1 MHFGDR
7 QPNRLDHAL
16 RSNSPQARD
25 AFVAELAARI
35 PGTERPR
42 RSVPRLAA
50 ALAVTVVLAATVAA
64 FGGLSYA
71 GTAFENTASSALH
84 TIKQV
89 ANSGNSRSSSPSSHQ
104 FKAPSVVYPTLSC
117 AFSFKHSSYVEV
129 FGHTSDP
136 TAGPIF
142 VTVTWDSGQ
151 PYGSGTASANHSSH
165 HWSTN
170 IHGTHNQPGTTYTA
184 TATQDGSTTT
194 CTGRRPGHHHHH
206 HHDYD
211 HNYG

>member
-1 MHFGDR
+1 VHLGDR
-7 QPNRLDHAL
+7 QPKRLDHAL
-16 RSNSPQARD
+16 RRNRPQARD

-35 PGTERPR
+35 GGTDRPR

-50 ALAVTVVLAATVAA
+50 ALAVSVVLVVALAAL
-64 FGGLSYA
+64 GGLSYA

-89 ANSGNSRSSSPSSHQ
+89 GNTGSSGRSSTSNHQ
-104 FKAPSVVYPTLSC
+104 FAAPSVVYPTLSC
-117 AFSFKHSSYVEV
+117 GISLIHRSYVEV

-151 PYGSGTASANHSSH
+151 PYGTGTASVNRDH

-170 IHGTHNQPGTTYTA
+170 IHGSHNEPGTTYTA

-194 CTGRRPGHHHHH
+194 CTARRPGHHHHH
-206 HHDYD
+206 HHHHHHD
-211 HNYG
+211 HD

>member
-1 MHFGDR
+1 VHLGNR

-16 RSNSPQARD
+16 RSNRPQAPD

-35 PGTERPR
+35 TGTERSR

-50 ALAVTVVLAATVAA
+50 ALAVTVALAATVAA

-71 GTAFENTASSALH
+71 GTALENTASSTLH

-89 ANSGNSRSSSPSSHQ
+89 ASGGNSGSSSPNSHQ

-151 PYGSGTASANHSSH
+151 PYGTGTARVNRDH

-170 IHGTHNQPGTTYTA
+170 IHGSHNEPGTTYTA

-194 CTGRRPGHHHHH
+194 CTGQRPHHHHH
-206 HHDYD
+206 HHDHD
-211 HNYG
+211 HDH